1 MKDDANGTKAKKEQE
16 TSNYVIQNTK
26 LKEIPDEYFENIS
39 RNSPESVLKLIGK
52 IISVL
57 LLRMNVPKDEVES
70 FTDQIERRNFTML
83 FENFEAYDVQ
93 EARKI
98 SRIEGKAEG
107 IAEGRAEGKAEALL
121 ELLEHR
127 GSVPDEIKER
137 ISGERNLEI
146 LDRWFRAAIK
156 AESVEMFITEMDIIS
171 ERKG

>member
-1 MKDDANGTKAKKEQE
+1 MKDDTNGTKAKKEQE

-70 FTDQIERRNFTML
+70 FTDQIERRNFIML